1 MKCDKLKA
9 EPMIINDDYTALYYP
24 KYQVD
29 AAIDELKTENESLL
43 QQNRELCQAL
53 QVMYSKEEY
62 DKQKAEHH
70 KERHEYIK
78 MIAELKAENEKLK
91 AQFVPLYEELKR
103 VKDEN
108 ENLKNNLFVVETDI
122 AMAARWRK
130 VSEELP
136 QNGQDVW
143 AYDSRSKSILLLEY
157 EKSDEGEG
165 FIVFPYKHDFLQNIT
180 QWMPFEKPKAPEE
193 TEK

>member
-1 MKCDKLKA
+1 MKCDELEKFDAASNADLSA
-9 EPMIINDDYTALYYP
+9 GYDHRYAYDADE
-24 KYQVD
+24 VD
-29 AAIDELKTENESLL
+29 AA
-43 QQNRELCQAL
+43 
-53 QVMYSKEEY
+53 
-62 DKQKAEHH
+62 
-70 KERHEYIK
+70 
-78 MIAELKAENEKLK
+78 IAELKAENERLK
-91 AQFVPLYEELKR
+91 AQFNPLYEELKL

-193 TEK
+193 ADK

>member
-1 MKCDKLKA
+1 MKCDKLEA
-9 EPMIINDDYTALYYP
+9 RTIYVDCLGRTIVYFDPYEVND
-24 KYQVD
+24 
-29 AAIDELKTENESLL
+29 AIKELKQKL
-43 QQNRELCQAL
+43 QDQCN
-53 QVMYSKEEY
+53 VV
-62 DKQKAEHH
+62 
-70 KERHEYIK
+70 
-78 MIAELKAENEKLK
+78 AELKAENEKLK
-91 AQFVPLYEELKR
+91 AQFNPLYEELKR

-193 TEK
+193 ANK

>member
-1 MKCDKLKA
+1 MNNNIKELKEHSA
-9 EPMIINDDYTALYYP
+9 QIFELGCMERPVYLKED
-24 KYQVD
+24 VD
-29 AAIDELKTENESLL
+29 AAIAGL
-43 QQNRELCQAL
+43 
-53 QVMYSKEEY
+53 
-62 DKQKAEHH
+62 KQKLQDQC
-70 KERHEYIK
+70 ISCPVK
-78 MIAELKAENEKLK
+78 MQEDDVVAELKAENEKLK

-122 AMAARWRK
+122 AMATRWRK

>member
-1 MKCDKLKA
+1 MNDKPKELKEHFA
-9 EPMIINDDYTALYYP
+9 QIFELGCMERPVYLKED
-24 KYQVD
+24 VD
-29 AAIDELKTENESLL
+29 AAIAELEQKL
-43 QQNRELCQAL
+43 QDQCISCPVKIQEDD
-53 QVMYSKEEY
+53 VV
-62 DKQKAEHH
+62 
-70 KERHEYIK
+70 
-78 MIAELKAENEKLK
+78 AELKAENEKLK

-136 QNGQDVW
+136 QNSQDVW

-180 QWMPFEKPKAPEE
+180 QWMPFEKPKAPED

>member
-1 MKCDKLKA
+1 MAMELKHLN
-9 EPMIINDDYTALYYP
+9 PQHVMDVTG
-24 KYQVD
+24 K
-29 AAIDELKTENESLL
+29 AIDEISRLRAENAELKRKL
-43 QQNRELCQAL
+43 QDQCIACP
-53 QVMYSKEEY
+53 V
-62 DKQKAEHH
+62 
-70 KERHEYIK
+70 K
-78 MIAELKAENEKLK
+78 MQEDDVVAELKAENEKLK

-122 AMAARWRK
+122 AMATRWRK

-143 AYDSRSKSILLLEY
+143 AYDSKSKSVLHLEY
-157 EKSDEGEG
+157 EKSNEGEG
-165 FIVFPYKHDFLQNIT
+165 FIVFPYKHDFQQNIT

>member
-1 MKCDKLKA
+1 MSELKDRWFWAYPTESVDCDGITGSAHEVYSKS
-9 EPMIINDDYTALYYP
+9 D
-24 KYQVD
+24 VD
-29 AAIDELKTENESLL
+29 AFIDELKQKL
-43 QQNRELCQAL
+43 QDQCISCP
-53 QVMYSKEEY
+53 V
-62 DKQKAEHH
+62 
-70 KERHEYIK
+70 K
-78 MIAELKAENEKLK
+78 MQEDDVVSELKAENEKLK

-165 FIVFPYKHDFLQNIT
+165 FIVFPYKHNFLQNIT

>member
-1 MKCDKLKA
+1 MKCDELKPLVFSLKELSFIDESA
-9 EPMIINDDYTALYYP
+9 VQKDFENPHDHAVYKATE
-24 KYQVD
+24 VD
-29 AAIDELKTENESLL
+29 AAIDELKT
-43 QQNRELCQAL
+43 A
-53 QVMYSKEEY
+53 
-62 DKQKAEHH
+62 HH

-91 AQFVPLYEELKR
+91 AQFVPLYEELKW

>member
-1 MKCDKLKA
+1 MKCDELKQV
-9 EPMIINDDYTALYYP
+9 ENPIEWGLYYD
-24 KYQVD
+24 KSEVD

-43 QQNRELCQAL
+43 QQNRELCLAL

-62 DKQKAEHH
+62 DKQKAAHH

-78 MIAELKAENEKLK
+78 IIAELKAENEKLK
-91 AQFVPLYEELKR
+91 AQFVPLYDELKR

-193 TEK
+193 ADK

>member
-1 MKCDKLKA
+1 MKCDKLEA
-9 EPMIINDDYTALYYP
+9 RTIYVDCLGRTIVYFDPYEVND
-24 KYQVD
+24 
-29 AAIDELKTENESLL
+29 AIKELKQKL
-43 QQNRELCQAL
+43 QDQCN
-53 QVMYSKEEY
+53 VV
-62 DKQKAEHH
+62 
-70 KERHEYIK
+70 
-78 MIAELKAENEKLK
+78 AELKAENEKLK
-91 AQFVPLYEELKR
+91 AQFNPLYEELKR

-193 TEK
+193 ADK

>member
-1 MKCDKLKA
+1 MSLEIKHLQTSCGDPKVVF
-9 EPMIINDDYTALYYP
+9 EHSGNYMIDGDEFSRLRSENA
-24 KYQVD
+24 
-29 AAIDELKTENESLL
+29 ELK
-43 QQNRELCQAL
+43 
-53 QVMYSKEEY
+53 
-62 DKQKAEHH
+62 QKL
-70 KERHEYIK
+70 RDQCISCPVK
-78 MIAELKAENEKLK
+78 MQEDDVVAELKAENEKLK

-165 FIVFPYKHDFLQNIT
+165 FIVFPYMHDFLQNIT
-180 QWMPFEKPKAPEE
+180 QWMPFEKPKAPEV
-193 TEK
+193 K

>member
-24 KYQVD
+24 KDQVD

-43 QQNRELCQAL
+43 QQNRELCLAL

-165 FIVFPYKHDFLQNIT
+165 FIVFPYKNVFLQNIT

-193 TEK
+193 TDK